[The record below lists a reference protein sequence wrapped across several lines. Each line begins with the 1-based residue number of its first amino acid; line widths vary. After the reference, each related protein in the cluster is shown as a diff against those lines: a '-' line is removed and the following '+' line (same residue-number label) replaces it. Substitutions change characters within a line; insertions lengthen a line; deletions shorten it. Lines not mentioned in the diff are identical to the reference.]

1 AAGAPPAA
9 APAAPGPSTPTST
22 LADDLAAPG
31 PSPPI
36 TSVASSN
43 LPKVVMSVDDFYY
56 GTFQGDL
63 SLRKTQ
69 LMPAKTCGFT
79 CLTCSYL
86 AENNLRLMQH
96 MLQHS
101 ALVGEKAAEDRN
113 FCRFCYRQFSS
124 SSQLQNHQEQV
135 HGPAQSA
142 SMCRICEWAFET
154 EPVFLSHMKSNH
166 KPGEMPYVCQ
176 VCSFR
181 SSFYSDVLRHF
192 ASFHTDSRFLLCVFC
207 LKVNRN
213 PVSYQQHLLR
223 HQVNQAFHCNR
234 CRLQFVFLKD
244 KMQHKLDNHR
254 SFRRPVQL
262 EGLPPGSKVTIRTYK
277 KVRPPATS
285 RLQSPSSLIQPI
297 SIKTE
302 PQTPL
307 IQTSL
312 GKSRPSL
319 SPPNRPQ
326 SRRVQASRTSRRVP
340 ERLRCVECGTFV
352 SDFSAHYPSHVHCL
366 LCPYSSCCSRAYA
379 AHMIHHH
386 VPPSKDKVVAL
397 HRVPPPCMFLLQCS
411 TCGFRPWTA
420 DHMATHLRMNPE
432 HYSAT
437 CRVRSKAPLWNV
449 TDGEEEEPADDFLTL
464 NPDSSGSA
472 WKSAKCWERP
482 GRGNT
487 ADSCILPFVRALGG
501 GASGQTRG
509 LPPETVWPC
518 VGDALERHKR
528 DGLPVDQRSSGST
541 GHRLEEV
548 ADQSSGEVEKER
560 DDSLNARQL
569 RIALFALCEG
579 LHQASRSFSTDTRL
593 IRLWL
598 KEARKCFTRTE
609 QEQAANAD
617 GSERMVAWV
626 LSMREQQ
633 LPITESNLFHKA
645 STLRKRGTFSDSF
658 RISYDWAVGFMLQHR
673 LGTQSIFKEAS
684 LARRLPP
691 FLQVK
696 VESFQQF
703 TKQVIQVKKLPES
716 LVAAMDELCLFV
728 DLRVVQ
734 DKARCSEALEL
745 TGSVPLV
752 TVYLAVLANGTMLPS
767 LVMTNRTLAQ
777 KRVPEFMLLQDG
789 ADSLLVEEVL
799 ELWTSKVWI
808 PHVSRPAQPQKSMLV
823 LDRHREHLRDSFLTS
838 ISGAGTLPAMVP
850 GGCSFRLQPL
860 EVCLKPVLKFFLLSR
875 WAQLTSGNPK
885 ELQESSPQQLQ
896 ANVAQILVD
905 WVTEALTHMNKLPEL
920 WRRSFHLADLLPRNH
935 QMGREVDGLT
945 NQKPGEVQSDLIKT
959 LTETLLGPEAL
970 ADISTGGPELE
981 DEESTEEE

>member
-1 AAGAPPAA
+1 MFFP
-9 APAAPGPSTPTST
+9 
-22 LADDLAAPG
+22 
-31 PSPPI
+31 
-36 TSVASSN
+36 
-43 LPKVVMSVDDFYY
+43 
-56 GTFQGDL
+56 L
-63 SLRKTQ
+63 S
-69 LMPAKTCGFT
+69 C
-79 CLTCSYL
+79 
-86 AENNLRLMQH
+86 
-96 MLQHS
+96 
-101 ALVGEKAAEDRN
+101 
-113 FCRFCYRQFSS
+113 
-124 SSQLQNHQEQV
+124 
-135 HGPAQSA
+135 
-142 SMCRICEWAFET
+142 
-154 EPVFLSHMKSNH
+154 
-166 KPGEMPYVCQ
+166 
-176 VCSFR
+176 
-181 SSFYSDVLRHF
+181 
-192 ASFHTDSRFLLCVFC
+192 
-207 LKVNRN
+207 
-213 PVSYQQHLLR
+213 
-223 HQVNQAFHCNR
+223 
-234 CRLQFVFLKD
+234 
-244 KMQHKLDNHR
+244 
-254 SFRRPVQL
+254 
-262 EGLPPGSKVTIRTYK
+262 
-277 KVRPPATS
+277 
-285 RLQSPSSLIQPI
+285 
-297 SIKTE
+297 
-302 PQTPL
+302 
-307 IQTSL
+307 
-312 GKSRPSL
+312 
-319 SPPNRPQ
+319 
-326 SRRVQASRTSRRVP
+326 
-340 ERLRCVECGTFV
+340 
-352 SDFSAHYPSHVHCL
+352 
-366 LCPYSSCCSRAYA
+366 
-379 AHMIHHH
+379 
-386 VPPSKDKVVAL
+386 
-397 HRVPPPCMFLLQCS
+397 
-411 TCGFRPWTA
+411 
-420 DHMATHLRMNPE
+420 
-432 HYSAT
+432 
-437 CRVRSKAPLWNV
+437 
-449 TDGEEEEPADDFLTL
+449 
-464 NPDSSGSA
+464 
-472 WKSAKCWERP
+472 
-482 GRGNT
+482 
-487 ADSCILPFVRALGG
+487 
-501 GASGQTRG
+501 
-509 LPPETVWPC
+509 
-518 VGDALERHKR
+518 
-528 DGLPVDQRSSGST
+528 
-541 GHRLEEV
+541 
-548 ADQSSGEVEKER
+548 SGEVELSETQDSVDAALAPLEDTDFSDDEEKPENTDKDIVVKEEFPKVESCPTSTAHSQVPPPPTAVCWKER

-981 DEESTEEE
+981 DEESTEEEEQEDSREEMKLGPGGEEDSKMGQKEGRRGGTEEMNPEERKGVTAEGGEDRVKDLRTSEEDCIKGQRGDGTDGTNPTEDSEEDMRAADKDGNELSKERRETRIVIGAEVGEEWKITVKNRTEPGPENPV